1 MILEYSKVRHNSRT
15 PERANPSDAG
25 LDVFYGPEEG
35 DEAGQWLQPAESKV
49 FSTGLKFGALGSTDG

>member
-25 LDVFYGPEEG
+25 LDVFYSPEEG
-35 DEAGQWLQPAESKV
+35 DAAGQWLKPAESKV
-49 FSTGLKFGALGSTDG
+49 FSTGLKFS